1 VTAQSGGNFLSSL
14 GEALSQR
21 VLGAIKG
28 TPVPGSVDEQA
39 WQLYRKSLEAK
50 PTTERDLAI
59 TRNDLRQTG
68 LNNLDLQQRQT
79 QARLKTL
86 GAPSELA
93 ARGTMIGQNT
103 NAITQVVGA
112 KSSAEAARASEQQE
126 RLNSVMRHET
136 ALAGG
141 SDMERMAQVLQFA
154 GTQDDKN
161 RELQAK
167 MLDQYKNAN
176 TLNLL
181 GNLAMT
187 AASFFA

>member
-1 VTAQSGGNFLSSL
+1 MTAQSGGNSLSSL
-14 GEALSQR
+14 GEALYQR

-28 TPVPGSVDEQA
+28 TPVRGSVDEQA
-39 WQLYRKSLEAK
+39 WELYRKSLEAK
-50 PTTERDLAI
+50 PTTERDLAT
-59 TRNDLRQTG
+59 TRNDHYQTG
-68 LNNLDLQQRQT
+68 LNNLDLQRRQT
-79 QARLKTL
+79 QARLETL
-86 GAPSELA
+86 GAPSELV